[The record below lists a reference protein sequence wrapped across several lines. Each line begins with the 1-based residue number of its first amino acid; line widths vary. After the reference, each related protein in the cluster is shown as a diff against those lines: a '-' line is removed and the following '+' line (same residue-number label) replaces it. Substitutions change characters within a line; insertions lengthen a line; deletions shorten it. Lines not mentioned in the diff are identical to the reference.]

1 MGRRRVLLR
10 RWVIHGVVVVVRRVG
25 TVWIIRAVGGALLI
39 GVRRTLLAAVI
50 VICVVG
56 MIWWTTILL
65 STIVWTA
72 KDLIR

>member
-1 MGRRRVLLR
+1 M
-10 RWVIHGVVVVVRRVG
+10 IHGVVVVVRRVG